1 MQNQGR
7 VASSDISPKLYIIY
21 SEEKNLQ
28 VSCFFEWR
36 STHFSLIVS
45 CHFFTNVVYAYTH
58 VIYAKDCIVK
68 RAQTSKT
75 VSRAG
80 LCRAVGQLILMIL
93 SLIANQ
99 TKLYLFYPI
108 SVRTTR
114 AVILDFRTYHESFI
128 FTFSLLCK
136 VFLVRPRWG
145 PKLIKNAQYKTKNH
159 KETHKINFNIATE
172 TDTVLNR
179 QRCDLKKKKRR
190 KTYTTELSL
199 ASNTF
204 NKRVQKHFFK

>member
-1 MQNQGR
+1 MLTTGTAWFASHRCWLITRLANLSVNVNPLRAGFFHLLRIIIQNQGR
-7 VASSDISPKLYIIY
+7 VASSNISPKLYIIY

-80 LCRAVGQLILMIL
+80 LCRAVGQLILTIL

-99 TKLYLFYPI
+99 AKVYLFYPI

-136 VFLVRPRWG
+136 VFLVHPRWG
-145 PKLIKNAQYKTKNH
+145 PKLIKNAQYKT
-159 KETHKINFNIATE
+159 
-172 TDTVLNR
+172 
-179 QRCDLKKKKRR
+179 R
-190 KTYTTELSL
+190 KTV
-199 ASNTF
+199 
-204 NKRVQKHFFK
+204 KKHIKWIII